1 MTQQPM
7 GHEPAAPGPLDEPR
21 PGRPDVGPLDERGT
35 PEQPVIQHSGT
46 SLVQPEETVSDDG
59 GSPYTGD
66 IPISTSDDIG
76 GTSGSGSGSG
86 SKVDAAK
93 GEAKQVA
100 GTAVDSG
107 REVAATAKDEA
118 QNVVA
123 ETKQQAR
130 SLLETVR
137 SEVGEQAG
145 TQQNRVAD
153 ALHGLSKE
161 LGSMA
166 SSSQESGPLTDLA
179 HQASRKGGEIAH
191 WLQNREPTDVLEEVR
206 SYARRRPGTFLV
218 LCGLAGVVA
227 GRLTRSAVATRTSLD
242 SKNDTGG
249 VDRPQRDAS
258 DASTGLRSNYLTTP
272 VTEPAGTPPTGLST
286 GVYAGSV
293 ETTEPASPTR
303 YDTAPSAGDPYD
315 APAGADPG
323 GLGTTRPFD
332 DPNGDPTR

>member
-1 MTQQPM
+1 MTQQPF
-7 GHEPAAPGPLDEPR
+7 GHEPAAPGPLNEAR

-46 SLVQPEETVSDDG
+46 SLVEPEKTVPDDG

-76 GTSGSGSGSG
+76 GASGSGSGSG
-86 SKVDAAK
+86 SKVDTAK

-100 GTAVDSG
+100 GAAVDSG
-107 REVAATAKDEA
+107 REVAATAKGEA

-145 TQQNRVAD
+145 AQQNLVAD
-153 ALHGLSKE
+153 ALHSLSKE

-191 WLQNREPTDVLEEVR
+191 WLQDREPTDVLEEVR

-227 GRLTRSAVATRTSLD
+227 GRLTRSAVATRTNLD
-242 SKNDTGG
+242 SKNDTGSEERSTLG
-249 VDRPQRDAS
+249 TGYTAPQPGGYS
-258 DASTGLRSNYLTTP
+258 TTGLSDPYASAPLTDP
-272 VTEPAGTPPTGLST
+272 VPQTAGGPST
-286 GVYAGSV
+286 GVYGGTV
-293 ETTEPASPTR
+293 ESTEPA
-303 YDTAPSAGDPYD
+303 AGTGYVSDP
-315 APAGADPG
+315 PLPG
-323 GLGTTRPFD
+323 SGYVGTTDTLD